1 MAAKAQTLIQAT
13 AVTTTPN
20 TVLTAGARTTIDA
33 FVVNNTTGTAVTF
46 TANIVPSGGTVG
58 TANQVVSAF
67 SVGPNAS
74 AAPIGLNGQTL
85 QPGDFISVVGS
96 AAGLNVRASGRVLTD
111 A

>member
-13 AVTTTPN
+13 AVTTSAV
-20 TVLTAGARTTIDA
+20 TVFTASARTTVDA
-33 FVVNNTTGTAVTF
+33 FIVNNTTAAALTF
-46 TANIVPSGGTVG
+46 TANIVPAGGTVG
-58 TANQVVSAF
+58 TANQVASAF
-67 SVGPNAS
+67 SVGANAS
-74 AAPIGLNGQTL
+74 AAPVGLNGQTL